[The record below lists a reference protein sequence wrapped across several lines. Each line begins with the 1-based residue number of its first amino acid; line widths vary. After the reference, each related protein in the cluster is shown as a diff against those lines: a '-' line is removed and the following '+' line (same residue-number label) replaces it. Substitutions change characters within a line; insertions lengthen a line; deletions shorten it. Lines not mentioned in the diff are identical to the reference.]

1 MKEVD
6 TTKGTLI
13 AIGGLVS
20 EEDRIVADRILEKT
34 VTEVSSGIRL
44 VEHDGAS
51 YFHHEGKPVVNKGRI
66 VLPGA
71 KSLSEANLGIL
82 NKMRKK
88 KPTTADMECQVVLNI
103 FPAGVLAGCRGD
115 CPMKDWECKTK
126 SATVPGGVVFISC
139 ECKWRPSLDQ
149 FLKDL
154 PGIIGGWF
162 NYGPH

>member
-1 MKEVD
+1 MQEVD
-6 TTKGTLI
+6 TTRGTLI
-13 AIGGLVS
+13 AIGGLVG

-34 VTEVSSGIRL
+34 VSEESSGIRL

-71 KSLSEANLGIL
+71 KSLSEADLGVL

-88 KPTTADMECQVVLNI
+88 KPTTTVVECEVVLFTTPTKVI
-103 FPAGVLAGCRGD
+103 AGCRGD
-115 CPMKDWECKTK
+115 CPMKDWECKTESTK
-126 SATVPGGVVFISC
+126 SPGLVFVSC

-162 NYGPH
+162 N